1 MAPRSDLLAALALAL
16 LAASVLSKGAKA
28 DFDDQF
34 EVIGDRDHIGYRD
47 DGNDKGQEFS
57 LELDQESGSGFKSK
71 AKYLFGEFQVRMKLV
86 DGNSAGTVTSFYL
99 TSGESATHDEIDIE
113 FMGNSSG
120 DPYVMNTNVW
130 ASGDGKK
137 EHQFYLWFD
146 PSADFHTYKIT
157 WNPKNIIFEVDGVP
171 VRTFKKYEGLPFPSA
186 RPMTVHAT
194 LWDGSYWATQH
205 GTVKIHWRHDPFV
218 VPYQGYHANGCVHDK
233 ATNKTSCPA
242 GSDAWMHRELDDG
255 ELSTVA
261 WAERNC
267 LSYNYCAD
275 GWRFPKGFP
284 GECGRK

>member
-1 MAPRSDLLAALALAL
+1 MAARLAARLSLLAVLALVV
-16 LAASVLSKGAKA
+16 VLTAKA
-28 DFDDQF
+28 DFDEQF
-34 EVIGDRDHIGYRD
+34 EVIGDRDHIGYKD
-47 DGNDKGQEFS
+47 DGNGGQEFS

-71 AKYLFGEFQVRMKLV
+71 AKYLFGEFSVRMKLV

-99 TSGESATHDEIDIE
+99 TSGESSTHDEIDIE

-120 DPYVMNTNVW
+120 QPYVMNTNVW

-157 WNPKNIIFEVDGVP
+157 WNPKNIIFEVDNVP
-171 VRTFKKYEGLPFPSA
+171 VRTFKNYDDLPFPTS
-186 RPMTVHAT
+186 RPMEVHAT

-205 GTVKIHWRHDPFV
+205 GNVKIHWRPDPFV
-218 VPYQGYHANGCVHDK
+218 VSYRAYHANGCVHSK
-233 ATNKTSCPA
+233 NSSRCPD
-242 GSDAWMHRELDDG
+242 GSDAWMHRELGDE
-255 ELSTVA
+255 ELRTVA

>member
-1 MAPRSDLLAALALAL
+1 MEN
-16 LAASVLSKGAKA
+16 GAVV
-28 DFDDQF
+28 Q
-34 EVIGDRDHIGYRD
+34 
-47 DGNDKGQEFS
+47 
-57 LELDQESGSGFKSK
+57 
-71 AKYLFGEFQVRMKLV
+71 
-86 DGNSAGTVTSFYL
+86 L
-99 TSGESATHDEIDIE
+99 TSGESATHDQIDIE

-171 VRTFKKYEGLPFPSA
+171 VRTFKKYDGLPFPSS

-205 GTVKIHWRHDPFV
+205 GTVKIHWRHHPFV
-218 VPYQGYHANGCVHDK
+218 VPYKAYHANGCVHDK
-233 ATNKTSCPA
+233 ATNKTACPA
-242 GSDAWMHRELDDG
+242 GSDAWMRRELG
-255 ELSTVA
+255 EEELKTVA

-284 GECGRK
+284 GECGRDL

>member
-1 MAPRSDLLAALALAL
+1 MAAARLSLLVFVTLV
-16 LAASVLSKGAKA
+16 VLPIAKA

-34 EVIGDRDHIGYRD
+34 EVIGDRDHIGYKD
-47 DGNDKGQEFS
+47 DGSGGQDFS
-57 LELDQESGSGFKSK
+57 LELDRESGSGFKSK
-71 AKYLFGEFQVRMKLV
+71 DKYLFGEFSVQMKLV

-99 TSGESATHDEIDIE
+99 TSGEGTSHDEIDIE

-157 WNPKNIIFEVDGVP
+157 WNPKNIIFEVDNVP
-171 VRTFKKYEGLPFPSA
+171 VRTFKKYDDLPFPTS

-205 GTVKIHWRHDPFV
+205 GNVKIHWRNQPFV
-218 VPYQGYHANGCVHDK
+218 VSYRAYHANGCLH
-233 ATNKTSCPA
+233 NKNSSRCPD
-242 GSDAWMHRELDDG
+242 GSDAWMHRELG
-255 ELSTVA
+255 EEDLRTVA

>member
-1 MAPRSDLLAALALAL
+1 MAARSSAL
-16 LAASVLSKGAKA
+16 LAVLAVAVAAAIGA
-28 DFDDQF
+28 
-34 EVIGDRDHIGYRD
+34 RDHIGYRD
-47 DGNDKGQEFS
+47 DGKEKGQEFS

-71 AKYLFGEFQVRMKLV
+71 AKYLFGEFEVKMKLV

-171 VRTFKKYEGLPFPSA
+171 VRTFKKYDGLPFPSS

-218 VPYQGYHANGCVHDK
+218 VPYKAYHANGCVHDK

-242 GSDAWMHRELDDG
+242 GSDAWMRRELG
-255 ELSTVA
+255 EEELKTVA

-284 GECGRK
+284 GECGRDL